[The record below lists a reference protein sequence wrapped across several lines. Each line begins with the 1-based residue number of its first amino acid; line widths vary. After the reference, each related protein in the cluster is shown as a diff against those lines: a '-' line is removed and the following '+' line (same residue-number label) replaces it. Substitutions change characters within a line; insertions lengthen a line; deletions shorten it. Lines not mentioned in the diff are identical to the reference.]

1 MFDWQVDLVGFL
13 HLSAAELRAMG
24 VEEVGVQH
32 RLLIN

>member
-1 MFDWQVDLVGFL
+1 MFDRQVDLAGFL
-13 HLSAAELRAMG
+13 RLSADELRAMG